1 MSEKMMDERTAADL
15 RELVL
20 SRGNVYGLLARCY
33 QSEIDASFARELADG
48 FSFQSED
55 GLLCEE
61 MDAMRQCVRAVDE
74 GGIEQLAVTFDRV
87 FFGMGPLTARHAFP
101 YESVYTSGAG
111 LLMQEAYGETKRVYR
126 ENGLAKDESFT
137 EPEDHLA
144 VQLSFMKTLCDRACA
159 ALEKRD
165 EDAAAAALE
174 EQRAFL
180 DSHLLNWVG
189 RFADDACVAAHEGF
203 YVHLA
208 RFTARFLALDRDV
221 VDDVLGDSL

>member
-1 MSEKMMDERTAADL
+1 MDERTAADL
-15 RELVL
+15 RDLIL

-33 QSEIDASFARELADG
+33 QSEIDISFARDLADG

-55 GLLCEE
+55 DLLREE
-61 MDAMRQCVRAVDE
+61 MAAMRQCVQAIDE
-74 GGIEQLAVTFDRV
+74 EGVEQLAVTFDRV

-101 YESVYTSGAG
+101 YESVYTSAAG
-111 LLMQEAYGETKRVYR
+111 LLMQDAYGETKKVYR
-126 ENGLAKDESFT
+126 ENGLVKNESFT

-144 VQLSFMKTLCDRACA
+144 VQLSFMKTLCDRTCA
-159 ALEKRD
+159 ALEEHD

-180 DSHLLNWVG
+180 DSHLLNWAG
-189 RFADDACVAAHEGF
+189 RFADDVCAAAREGF

-221 VDDVLGDSL
+221 VGDVLGNTL